1 MCPFRNRR
9 KGTNILILW
18 YVSFL
23 GRRYKYLTRNAPAVF
38 KKNSLVI
45 LTQFYCRVNSFFK
58 LLRYADDLVGVDF
71 YAGAH
76 SGGKNAGFDILA
88 F

>member
-1 MCPFRNRR
+1 MFPFSAGGIN
-9 KGTNILILW
+9 TI
-18 YVSFL
+18 
-23 GRRYKYLTRNAPAVF
+23 TRNAPAVF

-45 LTQFYCRVNSFFK
+45 LTQFYYRVNSFFK
-58 LLRYADDLVGVDF
+58 LLRGCADLVGVDF

-76 SGGKNAGFDILA
+76 GGGKNAGFDILT

>member
-1 MCPFRNRR
+1 MFPFSAGGIN
-9 KGTNILILW
+9 TI
-18 YVSFL
+18 
-23 GRRYKYLTRNAPAVF
+23 TRNAPAVF

-45 LTQFYCRVNSFFK
+45 LTQFYYRVNSFFK
-58 LLRYADDLVGVDF
+58 LLRYADDLVGVDL

-76 SGGKNAGFDILA
+76 GGGKDAGFDILA